1 MELTNIVRTYST
13 KVVQSWPKLIEPS
26 QTKLTKMKQSNP
38 KLTKFNYIAQVSKN
52 LVGQNGTKLTKVTGT
67 QSNEMKQNEPKWSE
81 VEQSRPKLWDP
92 VIQN

>member
-1 MELTNIVRTYST
+1 
-13 KVVQSWPKLIEPS
+13 
-26 QTKLTKMKQSNP
+26 MKQSNP
-38 KLTKFNYIAQVSKN
+38 KLTKINYIAQVSKN

-81 VEQSRPKLWDP
+81 VEQSGPKWWVP

>member
-1 MELTNIVRTYST
+1 
-13 KVVQSWPKLIEPS
+13 
-26 QTKLTKMKQSNP
+26 MKQSNP
-38 KLTKFNYIAQVSKN
+38 KLTKINYIGQVSKN
-52 LVGQNGTKLTKVTGT
+52 LVGQNGMKLSKVTGT